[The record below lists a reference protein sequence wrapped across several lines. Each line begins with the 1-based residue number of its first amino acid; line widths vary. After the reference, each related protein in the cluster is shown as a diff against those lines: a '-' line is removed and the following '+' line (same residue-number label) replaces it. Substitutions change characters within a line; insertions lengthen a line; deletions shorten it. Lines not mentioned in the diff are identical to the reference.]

1 MEMIDT
7 IIDSLSEVMSSTV
20 ARNSLLW
27 LGVFSLLVSIHWFF
41 KEKKHEPILALFTS
55 LAFFAGFFY
64 SEAKEKEG
72 KKDVKIEIKEYI
84 INNKITNNSI
94 GGIVLGMTMQDVL
107 IMYNSKNGYLIRN
120 YDGEKGTCFN
130 SFVTIVDK
138 STNED
143 IITIQSYDNWNTIAM
158 LSTESK
164 RYHTEHGLYP
174 KMPISEYLE
183 IYPDGENLYQNEM
196 DDEEYFAPFNLNNK
210 NYSFDLYVLG
220 NKVSETTEY
229 GKIEGKYFKKIGE
242 NYLVA
247 NRIGDFKQTIE
258 DEDLGDFT
266 NSYSKNGHIYKIQVS
281 INKRE
286 YDKKAGSRGYVP
298 Q

>member
-1 MEMIDT
+1 
-7 IIDSLSEVMSSTV
+7 MSSTV

-27 LGVFSLLVSIHWFF
+27 LGFFSLAVSIHWFF

-64 SEAKEKEG
+64 AEAKEKEG
-72 KKDVKIEIKEYI
+72 RKEIKTEIKEYI

-107 IMYNSKNGYLIRN
+107 IMYNSKNGYQIKN

-130 SFVTIVDK
+130 SFVTIMDK

-143 IITIQSYDNWNTIAM
+143 IITIESYDNWNTIAT

-164 RYHTEHGLYP
+164 RYQTEHGLYP
-174 KMPISEYLE
+174 KMPIREYLE
-183 IYPDGENLYQNEM
+183 IYPDGENLYLNKM

-210 NYSFDLYVLG
+210 NYNFFLF
-220 NKVSETTEY
+220 
-229 GKIEGKYFKKIGE
+229 I
-242 NYLVA
+242 A
-247 NRIGDFKQTIE
+247 NRIGDFKQTRD
-258 DEDLGDFT
+258 DEDLGEFT